1 MTLHAETDAL
11 LSAGLLEPRAD
22 TFLGIPQATT
32 PTAGSAAIFGAV
44 HGTPYARPTVRDGAE
59 SGPDA
64 VRRAITAASVHIDH
78 WDFDFDG
85 PLLSD
90 GVFKAFDLGDVST
103 RPDDAVG
110 NRDNIARVTRAVRAA
125 GAVPILI
132 GGDDSVAI
140 PFMRGLDGGEK
151 LNILQIDAHIDWRDD
166 IDGERLGY
174 SSTMRRAS
182 ELSSVASIT
191 QVGIRAVGSARRAE
205 VETARAW
212 GARLVTVNEARH
224 IGIDALAESLPREGS
239 LVIHIDCDAM
249 DPGTCPG
256 VNALSPGGFFF
267 HEMTELIGAALHGR
281 KLAGFSIVEFQP
293 AADINDMSAAIV
305 GRLVCHVL
313 GHLARAG

>member
-22 TFLGIPQATT
+22 SFLGIPRAAT

-64 VRRAITAASVHIDH
+64 VRRAITTASVHIDH

-85 PLLSD
+85 PLLN
-90 GVFKAFDLGDVST
+90 GGAFEAFDLGDVST
-103 RPDDAVG
+103 RPDDAAG
-110 NRDNIARVTRAVRAA
+110 NRDKIERVTCAVRAA

-140 PFMRGLDGGEK
+140 PFMRGLDGGGK

-205 VETARAW
+205 VEAARDW
-212 GARLVTVNEARH
+212 GARLVTVNEARRL
-224 IGIDALAESLPREGS
+224 GIDALAESLPRDGS

-256 VNALSPGGFFF
+256 INALSPGGFFF
-267 HEMTELIGAALHGR
+267 HEMTELIGAALRGR
-281 KLAGFSIVEFQP
+281 RLAGFSIVEFQP
-293 AADINDMSAAIV
+293 AADINDMSATIV